1 MDIQDSWEKALKNT
15 RIIRSRAHDLETFS
29 DTHLPY
35 IFLSEAIV
43 NRGDTVVRK
52 GNILIEKPEIIL
64 PSNLPRFEGFDFEK
78 EFDSGHDML
87 TNFLLVRGVKFP
99 SIKYN
104 NKTLSLKIYD
114 GHIEKAVG
122 YYSDM
127 LQRREE
133 VHSGLVV
140 GPEDCWQFSIL
151 IFICSQIAKSANTD
165 LMRLLEHFRK
175 HNPRTKF

>member
-43 NRGDTVVRK
+43 NKGDTVVRK
-52 GNILIEKPEIIL
+52 GKILIEKPEIIL

-175 HNPRTKF
+175 HKPR